1 MHGLDY
7 EVMMKSA
14 KVEFLVCASCALY
27 VFYFVFVVERKLRL
41 VCRMGRMRRF
51 LTANM
56 GGFVKSFYRTPIWC
70 IGANLQSVVS
80 MFIQSRLPP
89 VHYRRQYLDLSDGG
103 RLALDW
109 LNEDLSGP
117 VLLVAPGLT
126 GDSQSY
132 YLRSLI
138 PLVRAMYCPCVVMNG
153 RGRGGVPLSTH
164 RITHMA
170 SVADLREVVEA
181 IGRRFP
187 GECLLAVGYSLGGLL
202 ISLYLAEY
210 GADARIDAALAI
222 STPFHLPTTKYNLL
236 RWNTNYAAHVYMA
249 HNLVEHLKDNESVL
263 RESDEV
269 NADAVLS
276 CWTLVQFDEIYT
288 APVFGFSST
297 DELYETCSLRGK
309 LSRIRRPMVF
319 VSAADDVFNS
329 PSTFPE
335 EEIFNSPWLAAVI
348 TPRGGHLGFVDGWFL
363 PSPPFYSERFAA
375 TFVHELL
382 RIARS
387 RGPEVFR
394 ELGDD

>member
-7 EVMMKSA
+7 EVMKSA

-27 VFYFVFVVERKLRL
+27 IFYFVFVVERKLRL

-80 MFIQSRLPP
+80 MFIQ
-89 VHYRRQYLDLSDGG
+89 
-103 RLALDW
+103 
-109 LNEDLSGP
+109 
-117 VLLVAPGLT
+117 
-126 GDSQSY
+126 
-132 YLRSLI
+132 
-138 PLVRAMYCPCVVMNG
+138 
-153 RGRGGVPLSTH
+153 
-164 RITHMA
+164 
-170 SVADLREVVEA
+170 VVEA

-276 CWTLVQFDEIYT
+276 CWTLVQFDETYT

>member
-1 MHGLDY
+1 MHELDY
-7 EVMMKSA
+7 EVMMRSN
-14 KVEFLVCASCALY
+14 KVEILVCASCALY
-27 VFYFVFVVERKLRL
+27 IFYFVFLVERKPRL

-56 GGFVKSFYRTPIWC
+56 AGFLKDLYRTPIWC

-80 MFIQSRLPP
+80 MLIQSRLPP
-89 VHYRRQYLDLSDGG
+89 VHYRRQYLDLPDGG

-117 VLLVAPGLT
+117 VLLVAPGMA
-126 GDSQSY
+126 GDSQAP

-138 PLVRAMYCPCVVMNG
+138 PLVKAMYCPCVVMNG
-153 RGRGGVPLSTH
+153 RGRGGVPLTTPK
-164 RITHMA
+164 ITHMA

-187 GECLLAVGYSLGGLL
+187 NECLVAVGYSLGGLL

-222 STPFHLPTTKYNLL
+222 STPFHLPTTKQNLL
-236 RWNTNYAAHVYMA
+236 RWNTNYAAHVYLA
-249 HNLVEHLKDNESVL
+249 HNLVDHLKGNESVL
-263 RESDEV
+263 RDSKDV
-269 NADAVLS
+269 DVDAVLS
-276 CWTLVQFDEIYT
+276 SWTLVQFDEAYT

-297 DELYETCSLRGK
+297 EELYETCSLKGK
-309 LSRIRRPMVF
+309 LSRIQRPLVF
-319 VSAADDVFNS
+319 VTAADDVFNS

-335 EEIFNSPWLAAVI
+335 NEIFSSPWLAAVI
-348 TPRGGHLGFVDGWFL
+348 TPRGGHLGFVDGWLL
-363 PSPPFYSERFAA
+363 PRPPFYSERFAA

-387 RGPEVFR
+387 RGPEIFR
-394 ELGDD
+394 QLGDD